1 MVEIPEELFQEVLE
15 LLTWS
20 LRMADNESELC
31 EDDLEVADRFAH
43 RGGYH
48 IYRNQVGSPEYF
60 GGEIKLDYFKGKID
74 CGRPNV

>member
-1 MVEIPEELFQEVLE
+1 MVEIPEELFQETLE

-48 IYRNQVGSPEYF
+48 IYKNQVGSPEYMEEQF
-60 GGEIKLDYFKGKID
+60 EDII
-74 CGRPNV
+74 CCRRPSG